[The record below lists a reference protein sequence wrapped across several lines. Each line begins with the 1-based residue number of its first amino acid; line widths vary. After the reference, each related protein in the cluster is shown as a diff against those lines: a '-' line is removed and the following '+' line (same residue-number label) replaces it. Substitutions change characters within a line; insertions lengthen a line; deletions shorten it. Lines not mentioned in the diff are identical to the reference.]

1 MMSKHIEDCAEI
13 MATAMRITAQG
24 KWHVFCEYAA
34 HVDCLTVRW
43 EPADTDYAQT
53 GRDSHE
59 GLRAYFGWG
68 EPDKNLAAIRTEL
81 DKLEG
86 GE

>member
-1 MMSKHIEDCAEI
+1 MMSKHVEDCAAI
-13 MATAMRITAQG
+13 LSQAMRITAQG

-43 EPADTDYAQT
+43 ESADTDYSQT
-53 GRDSHE
+53 GRYSHE

-68 EPDKNLAAIRTEL
+68 EPTKQLAAIRTEL

>member
-1 MMSKHIEDCAEI
+1 MSKHIEGCAEI

-34 HVDCLTVRW
+34 HVDCLIVRW
-43 EPADTDYAQT
+43 EPADTDYQKT
-53 GRDSHE
+53 DRESHE

-68 EPDKNLAAIRTEL
+68 ETAKQIYAIRTEL